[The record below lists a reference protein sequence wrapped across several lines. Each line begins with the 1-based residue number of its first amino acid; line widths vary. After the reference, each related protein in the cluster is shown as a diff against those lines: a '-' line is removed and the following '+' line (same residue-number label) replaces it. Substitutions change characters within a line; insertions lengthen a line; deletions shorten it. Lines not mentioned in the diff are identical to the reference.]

1 MSSHTDVTTSQELG
15 PENDEYLPLLID
27 EAGEQ
32 KANQDGEL
40 QGGREYRIHTFTL
53 PGRGK
58 KLFMMATEC
67 AKELNYRDSYLLFNK
82 NKSLY
87 KMIASQSD
95 KEKLI
100 KMGLLQ
106 YSFRSRQIALV
117 TARSIFRAFGAK
129 VIKNGYRVK
138 DDYWEQKAIEAGYT
152 DKDRVI
158 IENKKFGIA
167 NASTQNA
174 AHHLNKGLGAHHGP
188 GSSAGPGTHPQI
200 PAPLGYNYNETLE
213 IFTKN
218 PATAAKDSFL
228 PGSDITGS
236 FEFQDHAGFSAILAA
251 NNKELSEALA
261 TPSSV
266 GRASSKALTN
276 KLALYVDSVE
286 RAQVVETYHATLNF
300 GRYLNQQRAIRNKL
314 WDVFWKP
321 KSLVQL
327 EYDQKKLE
335 DNRKRRKIYNEE
347 VAERE
352 KKLAERALAL
362 EKKKQQ
368 QEQLASGNPL
378 NSADDDKD
386 IPSALM
392 DDENDMKQF
401 LNTDGLD
408 DDILGNSMLKL
419 DSDTSNTEK
428 KGSDDI
434 TNKKDDSIE
443 EIKLED
449 IPMPKEPSPEPQ
461 IHSYLDDG
469 VYEERVPKTVPPG
482 FIKYT
487 AGELERAPPAK
498 VLMPDPELAVQPFV
512 PPQRRP
518 LVSNRNKPAPPP
530 VDPIQQAPPSQPPV
544 PTPGQGPVAGAQ
556 PFFPGKAPQNIPNVK
571 VVPQMQ
577 TTPRRRASRG
587 RARRNEPVQPHIQS
601 PSFYGAQQNPQV
613 VQQQQ
618 QQQPPPSQMPSVP
631 NHHIP
636 VQQQR
641 QPPPPQTIPQQQ
653 QQQQPP
659 QPHAPQQPPL
669 FPGGL
674 TPQQIQALQ
683 YLKQLQ
689 QTNQPIPPQL
699 RAQLHQIQIQAQQAQ
714 QQQQQH
720 Q

>member
-1 MSSHTDVTTSQELG
+1 
-15 PENDEYLPLLID
+15 
-27 EAGEQ
+27 
-32 KANQDGEL
+32 
-40 QGGREYRIHTFTL
+40 
-53 PGRGK
+53 
-58 KLFMMATEC
+58 
-67 AKELNYRDSYLLFNK
+67 
-82 NKSLY
+82 
-87 KMIASQSD
+87 MIASQSD

-100 KMGLLQ
+100 DMGLLQ

-174 AHHLNKGLGAHHGP
+174 AHLNKGFGGSHHGP

-200 PAPLGYNYNETLE
+200 PAPLGYTYNETLE

-266 GRASSKALTN
+266 GRASSKALAN
-276 KLALYVDSVE
+276 KLAVYVDSAE

-300 GRYLNQQRAIRNKL
+300 GRYLNQQRAIRKNL
-314 WDVFWKP
+314 WDIFWKP

-327 EYDQKKLE
+327 EYDQKKVE
-335 DNRKRRKIYNEE
+335 DNRKRRKIYDEE
-347 VAERE
+347 VAARE

-368 QEQLASGNPL
+368 QEQSTSGNQL
-378 NSADDDKD
+378 NSTEDDKD

-419 DSDTSNTEK
+419 DTDSSNTENK
-428 KGSDDI
+428 ETVDS
-434 TNKKDDSIE
+434 TSKKDDSVE

-449 IPMPKEPSPEPQ
+449 IPIPKEPSPEPK

-469 VYEERVPKTVPPG
+469 VYEERVPKKVPPG

-487 AGELERAPPAK
+487 AGELERAPPPK
-498 VLMPDPELAVQPFV
+498 VWMPDPELAVQPFV

-518 LVSNRNKPAPPP
+518 LVSNRNKPTSAPIEP
-530 VDPIQQAPPSQPPV
+530 VKQIPAPQQQLPI
-544 PTPGQGPVAGAQ
+544 PGQGPASGPQ
-556 PFFPGKAPQNIPNVK
+556 PFYGGKVPPNAPQNVPNVK
-571 VVPQMQ
+571 VVPQMPQMQ

-587 RARRNEPVQPHIQS
+587 RARRNEPVQPHIKS
-601 PSFYGAQQNPQV
+601 PSFYGSQQNPQV
-613 VQQQQ
+613 
-618 QQQPPPSQMPSVP
+618 QQQPIPPQMSPVP

-641 QPPPPQTIPQQQ
+641 QPPPPQQIPQQQ
-653 QQQQPP
+653 QPSQQPP
-659 QPHAPQQPPL
+659 P
-669 FPGGL
+669 FSSGL
-674 TPQQIQALQ
+674 TTQQIQTLQ
-683 YLKQLQ
+683 YLRQLQ
-689 QTNQPIPPQL
+689 QNNQPIPPQL

-714 QQQQQH
+714 QAQAQAQQQQQQQPH